1 MTLPEIIE
9 HRLKIYK
16 TSTPQLQ
23 TSACKEILQELILLG
38 LSRTDFFSKA
48 AFHGGTAFRILYGLD
63 RFSEDLDFVLIQPNS
78 TFHFEP
84 YLAAVRD
91 EVRAWGAIPEILDRS
106 KANAIVKKA
115 FLKEHSIGYQLI
127 SGFRRDQKLTIKLE
141 IDTNPP
147 AGANT
152 KNTLCDFPVDFFI
165 LSHDLPSMCA
175 GKLHALLCRNYLKG
189 RDWYDLVEYARKKIK
204 PNLELLKNALIQT
217 GPYQDSMP
225 ATIDHIWLLEALQK
239 KIDSVVVA
247 DVKKDVEPFVYDQQK
262 LKIWNSNFFSL
273 VVTQWLDDTFK

>member
-1 MTLPEIIE
+1 MTLPDIIE
-9 HRLKIYK
+9 QRLKGYK

-23 TSACKEILQELILLG
+23 ASACKEILQELILLG

-63 RFSEDLDFVLIQPNS
+63 RFSEDLDFVLIQSDS

-84 YLAAVRD
+84 YLNAIRD
-91 EVRAWGAIPEILDRS
+91 EVRAWGAMPEVLDRS
-106 KANAIVKKA
+106 KVDQIVKKA

-147 AGANT
+147 EGANT

-175 GKLHALLCRNYLKG
+175 GKLHALLCRSYLKG
-189 RDWYDLVEYARKKIK
+189 RDWYDLAEYARRKTE
-204 PNLELLKNALIQT
+204 PNLTLLKNALTQT
-217 GPYQDSMP
+217 GPYKHSVPENLDKS
-225 ATIDHIWLLEALQK
+225 WLCEALQK
-239 KIDSVVVA
+239 KIDSVVISEI
-247 DVKKDVEPFVYDQQK
+247 KKDVEPFVYNQEK
-262 LKIWNSNFFSL
+262 LKIWDSEFFRL
-273 VVTQWLDDTFK
+273 VAKRWLLGA